1 MSTCSTATLSS
12 YLDLTPQRLN
22 QLHKDGWLVKADHNK
37 WDTLK
42 SIRGYIKFLRQRA
55 DKYASGGIS
64 LDDAKLRRWKADAE
78 TMELKLMLAKGEV
91 VDVDFAVNMLTSIL
105 DTLQTQLANMTSRVT
120 PLLLGQ
126 TEYQIVEKILND
138 AIHKI
143 QTDIANAD
151 IAEHLRRMGLDSK
164 VAAGLA
170 ELEAQSQ
177 RRHPDLGGEEPQI
190 DA

>member
-22 QLHKDGWLVKADHNK
+22 QLHKEGWLVKADHNK

-164 VAAGLA
+164 VAASLA

-177 RRHPDLGGEEPQI
+177 RQHSDLGGEEPQI